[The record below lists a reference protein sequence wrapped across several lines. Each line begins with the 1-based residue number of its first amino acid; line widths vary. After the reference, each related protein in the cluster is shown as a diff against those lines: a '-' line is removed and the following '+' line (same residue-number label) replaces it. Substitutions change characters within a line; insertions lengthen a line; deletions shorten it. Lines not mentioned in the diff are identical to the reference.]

1 MCWPRYRRGL
11 DRRLRSGYGS
21 TMRRSGR
28 RPDTTQVWTFESN
41 WREAGTTLAQRTRV
55 ANFTDLP
62 QWFKLHGWWTTNT
75 GKTWH
80 NSVGYNPEDDWS
92 ELAAFPSKFAWP
104 GYYYVR
110 ACCLASRFGSTNSMV
125 RARSQDVNN
134 TDVSVRRIHH
144 AATLNQPF
152 LVAHG
157 FVKP

>member
-1 MCWPRYRRGL
+1 MVAAIVVDSLHRRPV
-11 DRRLRSGYGS
+11 LRSGYGS
-21 TMRRSGR
+21 IIVMRRSGR
-28 RPDTTQVWTFESN
+28 RPDTTQVWTFENN
-41 WREAGTTLAQRTRV
+41 WREAGTTLSQRTRV

-110 ACCLASRFGSTNSMV
+110 FFSGASRCVSSDSVVRDRTVHRTSTIQMS
-125 RARSQDVNN
+125 
-134 TDVSVRRIHH
+134 VSSVF
-144 AATLNQPF
+144 ATPL
-152 LVAHG
+152 L
-157 FVKP
+157 